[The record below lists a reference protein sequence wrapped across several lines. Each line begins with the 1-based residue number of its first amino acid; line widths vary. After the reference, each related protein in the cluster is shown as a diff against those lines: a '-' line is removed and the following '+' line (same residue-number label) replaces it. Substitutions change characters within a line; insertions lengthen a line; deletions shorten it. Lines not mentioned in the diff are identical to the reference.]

1 MSSGMVT
8 AVAGLIGAVSALV
21 VSLFSLRKTQAETV
35 KLKAETEQIRRET
48 ADIGSKAANAESM
61 ARLAYQTSSIRKEIT
76 LYDSRSGGFRRFDF
90 EPDSRDGAAA
100 ELTVASEEG
109 DDDVL
114 VIFRPNKSGTFV
126 AWLNKYGY
134 VDGPAMIPVGD
145 AAGVKRRFR
154 VRCRVRARE
163 AEHTFLLTLKMAGA
177 PMGEYLG
184 QRRHRISPG
193 VWTDIDD
200 YFDPSL
206 SANCRLRLEDRSVS
220 AAPSRLEIR
229 DFVVTEHEPPSKLMP
244 SAVPPSR

>member
-1 MSSGMVT
+1 MVT

-48 ADIGSKAANAESM
+48 ADIGSKAANAESI
-61 ARLAYQTSSIRKEIT
+61 ARLAHQTSSIRKEIT

-109 DDDVL
+109 D
-114 VIFRPNKSGTFV
+114 
-126 AWLNKYGY
+126 
-134 VDGPAMIPVGD
+134 

-163 AEHTFLLTLKMAGA
+163 AEHTFLLTLEMAGA

-200 YFDPSL
+200 YFDPSF

-244 SAVPPSR
+244 SAVPPRR